1 METTFNEALKGGET
15 NDVLSKVSSVLP
27 ITTGGAKKRPRK
39 QTRRPKKVRAPKR
52 RPAPPTRRKP
62 KRAKSSRRRS
72 RRGGI
77 WSTLP
82 AVALLAANEGMKR
95 KSGSNLYASTRRW
108 GK

>member
-1 METTFNEALKGGET
+1 MENTFNEALKGGEPS
-15 NDVLSKVSSVLP
+15 DVLSKLLP
-27 ITTGGAKKRPRK
+27 ATTGGAKKRPRR
-39 QTRRPKKVRAPKR
+39 QTRKPRRVRVPRR
-52 RPAPPTRRKP
+52 RPAATRRKP
-62 KRAKSSRRRS
+62 RRAKSSRRRS